1 MVLVLI
7 ACGLAVAA
15 GLLWYLP
22 RNKRLHWKL
31 IVRISSGVLI
41 CASVLV
47 LLGFLFR
54 GVMCGRYEFSPVS
67 TSDGQLAAQL
77 SEVDCGAVDSF
88 HSSVQLRWNRRGF
101 ITRLFGKQR
110 NSTTIFTVGH
120 DPRLIDL
127 AWKDDRTLLIRYPN
141 DSRYVE
147 EFRCQSEWEGVHI
160 ECVGYV
166 PDYSKP
172 VGAMPPVQ
180 GIWLW

>member
-1 MVLVLI
+1 MVLLLI
-7 ACGLAVAA
+7 ACVLAAAA

-22 RNKRLHWKL
+22 RNKRLLWKL
-31 IVRISSGVLI
+31 TARILCGVLM
-41 CASVLV
+41 CASALV

-54 GVMCGRYEFSPVS
+54 GAMCGRYELRPVS
-67 TSDGQLAAQL
+67 TRDGQLAAQL

-88 HSSVQLRWNRRGF
+88 HSSVQLRWNRRGL
-101 ITRLFGKQR
+101 ITCLFGKR
-110 NSTTIFTVGH
+110 GNSTTVFTVGH

-127 AWKDDRTLLIRYPN
+127 AWKDDRTLVIRYPN

-172 VGAMPPVQ
+172 VGAMPPVRR
-180 GIWLW
+180 WFW